1 MKKILAILL
10 AILMVVCLSACGN
23 YDLWDTEYT
32 FDKAIVKFPDG
43 TVETLEIKNWTDYDG
58 EQLQITTK
66 DGIVYVFNSV
76 NCVLV
81 KEADE

>member
-1 MKKILAILL
+1 MKKILLATLL
-10 AILMVVCLSACGN
+10 VACMVLFAACGN
-23 YDLWDTEYT
+23 YDLCDIEYT

-43 TVETLEIKNWTDYDG
+43 TIETLEIKNWTDYDG

-66 DGIVYVFNSV
+66 DGTVYMFNSV

>member
-10 AILMVVCLSACGN
+10 AVLMVVCLSACGN
-23 YDLWDTEYT
+23 YDLRDIEFT

-43 TVETLEIKNWTDYDG
+43 TMETLEIKNWTDYG
-58 EQLQITTK
+58 REQLQIITK
-66 DGIVYVFNSV
+66 DGIVYMFNSV